1 MNILGTFANC
11 VWTRT
16 CTPGRPANR
25 KTICAFGASIS
36 SLTTCPSSTTSTSIS
51 TGKPTVRRKRIK
63 PLLVSFTR
71 VLFNFTREKINRK
84 LVWPAGTVTIPVNT
98 ITSRFL
104 IEKWYPVVS
113 EKGSSK
119 DPPSL
124 RIKCKYQTVDILP
137 LEVYEEFLEVRFFLL
152 IFLID

>member
-1 MNILGTFANC
+1 M
-11 VWTRT
+11 
-16 CTPGRPANR
+16 
-25 KTICAFGASIS
+25 
-36 SLTTCPSSTTSTSIS
+36 
-51 TGKPTVRRKRIK
+51 
-63 PLLVSFTR
+63 VSFTC
-71 VLFNFTREKINRK
+71 VLFNFTREKVNRK
-84 LVWPAGTVTIPVNT
+84 FVWPAGTVTIPVNT

-137 LEVYEEFLEVRFFLL
+137 LEVYEEFLEVRFL

>member
-1 MNILGTFANC
+1 VT
-11 VWTRT
+11 
-16 CTPGRPANR
+16 
-25 KTICAFGASIS
+25 
-36 SLTTCPSSTTSTSIS
+36 
-51 TGKPTVRRKRIK
+51 
-63 PLLVSFTR
+63 
-71 VLFNFTREKINRK
+71 
-84 LVWPAGTVTIPVNT
+84 GTVSIPVHS

-137 LEVYEEFLEVRFFLL
+137 LEVYEEFLEVKHFPFFAP
-152 IFLID
+152 IFHHFFVSFFFIEIGFP

>member
-1 MNILGTFANC
+1 MG
-11 VWTRT
+11 
-16 CTPGRPANR
+16 
-25 KTICAFGASIS
+25 
-36 SLTTCPSSTTSTSIS
+36 LT
-51 TGKPTVRRKRIK
+51 
-63 PLLVSFTR
+63 
-71 VLFNFTREKINRK
+71 
-84 LVWPAGTVTIPVNT
+84 GTVTIPVNT

-137 LEVYEEFLEVRFFLL
+137 LEVYEEFLEVRVSS
-152 IFLID
+152 